1 MFVPRPSVKKL
12 VLRSSGADTTG
23 LSVTEAPEVSQDP
36 VEDSLTVG
44 LHENLQPPMRPAET
58 TRRRSSPVDESF
70 VVLNPRKKPVA
81 EELEQ
86 LDSSLSSP
94 VTSKK
99 LGSAGVSLTKAGY
112 YTLPILADL
121 TLDSEGQCLVT
132 GFTVGR

>member
-1 MFVPRPSVKKL
+1 M
-12 VLRSSGADTTG
+12 
-23 LSVTEAPEVSQDP
+23 
-36 VEDSLTVG
+36 
-44 LHENLQPPMRPAET
+44 
-58 TRRRSSPVDESF
+58 DESF
-70 VVLNPRKKPVA
+70 AVLNPRKKPVA